1 MKTIFYPTID
11 AFIYQ
16 LTEVLGDDPQEEGKA
31 NILAFVNLFP
41 DYEQEKIREAIT
53 EQKSLPAKSG
63 GFCQLLSRD
72 SHYLDLP
79 YSHIPKSPQ
88 SPDDKSGD
96 SKNLEQLEE
105 KFYNLQGY
113 YYPMISPDTLGLLFD
128 CSVYRFDKAQPIDS
142 FQRLKSLVPQSDS
155 ALGKSWIL
163 SGYSQGGNQLG
174 DLAEDIYKEFRKS
187 DDVKGGEA
195 RLKWEWQNHFH
206 GKFLGHNI
214 WWIPPYLIA
223 DSISGNSG
231 VLIVIYN
238 PETIPDP
245 VIQRESSNLN
255 RDWMNL
261 FGFQN
266 KIIWAYQQAND
277 IKDQLYEQFI
287 EIRRTILEIKF
298 AEQNNTEI
306 DIDSLQLIFK
316 SRVKTLSDYA
326 INLCYLEVQ
335 IYTIETNLHNY
346 ELCLNNIE
354 NKSQI
359 IGDTSLSGF
368 KNFIDVVNN
377 QYKRQVE
384 KDYASLK
391 PGMTALENLLN
402 TIKNIVELEKGERD
416 RNIENLIG
424 ATGIGL
430 GTASA
435 AASSIAN
442 FIEEIRS
449 QPDGPQPG
457 GWEKFSFAFL
467 FSIGIG
473 VLFFVVS
480 WWTIKILRSRP

>member
-16 LTEVLGDDPQEEGKA
+16 ITEGLGDDPQEEGEA

-41 DYEQEKIREAIT
+41 DSEQEKIREAIT
-53 EQKSLPAKSG
+53 EKKSLTAQSG
-63 GFCQLLSRD
+63 GFRQLLSRD

-88 SPDDKSGD
+88 VPEDKSGD

-128 CSVYRFDKAQPIDS
+128 CSVYRFDKAQPIES

-163 SGYSQGGNQLG
+163 SGYSQARNQLG
-174 DLAEDIYKEFRKS
+174 ELAEEIYKEFRKS
-187 DDVKGGEA
+187 EDVKGGEPK
-195 RLKWEWQNHFH
+195 LEWEWKNHLH

-214 WWIPPYLIA
+214 FWIPPYLIA
-223 DSISGNSG
+223 DSIPGNSG

-287 EIRRTILEIKF
+287 EIRRTILEIKST
-298 AEQNNTEI
+298 EQNKNEI
-306 DIDSLQLIFK
+306 DIENLQLIFK

-346 ELCLNNIE
+346 ELCLKNIE

-359 IGDTSLSGF
+359 IGETSLSCF
-368 KNFIDVVNN
+368 KDFIDVVNH

-391 PGMTALENLLN
+391 PGMTALENLLD

-442 FIEEIRS
+442 FIGEIRS
-449 QPDGPQPG
+449 QPDGTQPG
-457 GWEKFSFAFL
+457 GWEKFSFAFF

-473 VLFFVVS
+473 VLFFVAS
-480 WWTIKILRSRP
+480 WKIIKILRSRP